1 MRVGDRH
8 HRVKVEFSLDGETL
22 EGEEGEPIAA
32 ALVAAGK
39 LALARSPKFHRPR
52 GPSCFRGG
60 CDGCLMRVDGEPNV
74 MTCLRPLERGAVV
87 SSQNTLGSRRF
98 DLLRVTDWFFP
109 QGLNHHEL
117 FAGIPG
123 AAELMPKFARRVAGL
138 GKLPDRPLAPREAAR
153 RQVDALVVGAGPAG
167 VAAALALVERGRD
180 VFVVDE
186 GLEPGGGALA
196 LDAPARAPFASA
208 LEAFASAARDGRL
221 RFSRRAAA
229 LAVFGGEVL
238 VVGDDETSLLRAR
251 TTVLAVGAHDGV
263 VPFEGNDLPG
273 VMSPRAAGWL
283 LARGVLPGER
293 IVVISERE
301 ASLHARSYAR
311 AASDAGAS
319 VRVLERTKIARAT
332 GGARVKA
339 VVVEG
344 PSGGA
349 EEPADTLLVDA
360 PRSPAY
366 ELLEQAGARLEHAPF
381 GFVPA
386 HAGDREISPG
396 FFALGECAGEP
407 MDAAAYQVTARDLAA
422 LAG

>member
-8 HRVKVEFSLDGETL
+8 QRVKVEFSLDGETVQ
-22 EGEEGEPIAA
+22 GEEGEPIAA

-74 MTCLRPLERGAVV
+74 MTCLRPLEAGTVV

-138 GKLPDRPLAPREAAR
+138 GKLPDRPVAPREASR
-153 RQVDALVVGAGPAG
+153 REIDALVVGAGPAG
-167 VAAALALVERGRD
+167 VAAALALVARGRD
-180 VFVVDE
+180 VTVVDE
-186 GLEPGGGALA
+186 SLEPGGGALA
-196 LDAPARAPFASA
+196 LDASARAPFAHA
-208 LEAFASAARDGRL
+208 LDGFAAAVRDGRL
-221 RFSRRAAA
+221 RFWRRAAA

-238 VVGDDETSLLRAR
+238 VVGDEETALLRPR

-263 VPFEGNDLPG
+263 LPFEGNDLPG

-283 LARGVLPGER
+283 LARGVVPGER
-293 IVVISERE
+293 ILVVAEGA
-301 ASLHARSYAR
+301 ASLQARSYAR
-311 AASDAGAS
+311 AASAAGVGVRLLEGTTITRAS
-319 VRVLERTKIARAT
+319 

-344 PSGGA
+344 PSGAA

-360 PRSPAY
+360 TRSPAY
-366 ELLEQAGARLEHAPF
+366 ELLEQAGARLEHGAG

-386 HAGDREISPG
+386 HAGDRAIAPG
-396 FFALGECAGEP
+396 FFAIGECAGEP
-407 MDAAAYQVTARDLAA
+407 MDAAAYAAAASDVAAR
-422 LAG
+422 AG